1 MDGSPLIAS
10 SFYFKGKQSTIA
22 DIAGALGVA
31 YVLEGSVRK
40 SGHHLRISAQ
50 LVQADN
56 GCQVWSE
63 SYDRNLDD
71 DLFTVQDEIATA
83 VVAALKMSLL
93 AEDAPKAA
101 GT

>member
-1 MDGSPLIAS
+1 
-10 SFYFKGKQSTIA
+10 
-22 DIAGALGVA
+22 
-31 YVLEGSVRK
+31 VLEGSVRK
-40 SGHHLRISAQ
+40 SGRHLRISAQ
-50 LVQADN
+50 LVQTDN

-71 DLFTVQDEIATA
+71 DIATA

>member
-1 MDGSPLIAS
+1 MLS
-10 SFYFKGKQSTIA
+10 SCST
-22 DIAGALGVA
+22 
-31 YVLEGSVRK
+31 
-40 SGHHLRISAQ
+40 
-50 LVQADN
+50 DN

-71 DLFTVQDEIATA
+71 GLFTVQDQIATA